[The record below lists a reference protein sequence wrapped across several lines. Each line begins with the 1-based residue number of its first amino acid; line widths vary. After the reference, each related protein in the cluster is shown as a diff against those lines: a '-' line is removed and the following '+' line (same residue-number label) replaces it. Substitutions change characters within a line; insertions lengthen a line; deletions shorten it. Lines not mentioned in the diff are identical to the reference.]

1 MEIDLEDALFYLLI
15 VLAIAWIGFFFL
27 TLCDVKL
34 W

>member
-1 MEIDLEDALFYLLI
+1 MEIDRQDIFFYLLI

-27 TLCDVKL
+27 ILCDVKL